1 MSPLRWPTQAQK
13 MPTKWSLRL
22 LQQAAIN
29 NRNNSKHYLLLIT
42 GDFDTRVKIISMS
55 QESTIWTMA
64 DNRERLSVK
73 KMDQPPRTLSEHKTI
88 YKLT

>member
-1 MSPLRWPTQAQK
+1 MSSLRWSTQAQK

-29 NRNNSKHYLLLIT
+29 NRKKSRHYLLLIIV
-42 GDFDTRVKIISMS
+42 DFDTRVKSISMS

-73 KMDQPPRTLSEHKTI
+73 KMYQPPGTLSEHKTI